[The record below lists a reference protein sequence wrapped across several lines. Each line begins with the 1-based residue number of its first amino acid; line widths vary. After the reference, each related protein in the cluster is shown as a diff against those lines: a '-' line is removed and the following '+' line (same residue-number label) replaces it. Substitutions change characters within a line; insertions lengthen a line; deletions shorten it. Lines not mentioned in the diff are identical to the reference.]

1 MSKLREILLA
11 RAKESAKIHPLDR
24 PDHEAHVEHLP
35 PLRPPIARKKVA
47 DAPPKVAEVTQL
59 PRLGP
64 PSARAGPS
72 GGPTRRGKVPAYL
85 RRRQAELAEERR
97 LAEMPQKP
105 QAPPGYRL
113 VEEEERQMTV
123 EALRQRRVEVERAL
137 NALPFKIET
146 PGQKRREKDLLT
158 SLASWRKRAA
168 KHEKYGEAT
177 RSLLNGRQLPG
188 QLQKGPE

>member
-1 MSKLREILLA
+1 MDHGGVTA
-11 RAKESAKIHPLDR
+11 RGR
-24 PDHEAHVEHLP
+24 MGGMRP

-113 VEEEERQMTV
+113 GTGW
-123 EALRQRRVEVERAL
+123 
-137 NALPFKIET
+137 IE
-146 PGQKRREKDLLT
+146 
-158 SLASWRKRAA
+158 
-168 KHEKYGEAT
+168 
-177 RSLLNGRQLPG
+177 
-188 QLQKGPE
+188 LQ